1 MSAPFKQ
8 MDEQHPMMDRIRQAI
23 EDHPKMPTLYR
34 DLMNLLKDPDA
45 DYEQLAKII
54 RNDPGVTMN
63 ILRVAN
69 STYFSGEERI
79 DSLRKAFVRLGSRH
93 LFQIIIAQG
102 VATRLAQPFPGY
114 DLDPRELLQ
123 HSVGVA
129 ITAEHFARLLN
140 VPALETLF
148 TAGLLHDMGKVILDP
163 YIKEKHVKVRELLQD
178 TTLAFDEIELAC
190 VGITHAKAGALLME
204 KWLFPDAVL
213 QLVELHHRPEEAKQ
227 FDMETLMVHFADTLL
242 YSQGVG
248 DGLDGFRYPVDNDAA
263 NRLGLRPRDVEQLAS
278 GLLDQLNELESMM

>member
-1 MSAPFKQ
+1 MQS
-8 MDEQHPMMDRIRQAI
+8 DSSHPMYDRVQQAI
-23 EDHPKMPTLYR
+23 ADHPKMPALYR
-34 DLMNLLKDPDA
+34 DLMTLLKDPDA

-102 VATRLAQPFPGY
+102 VATRLAQSFAGY
-114 DLDPRELLQ
+114 DLNPRELLR

-129 ITAEHFARLLN
+129 ITAEHFARLLK
-140 VPALETLF
+140 VSIMETLF
-148 TAGLLHDMGKVILDP
+148 TAGLLHDMGKIVLNPLILEQQAKVHQLLKDP
-163 YIKEKHVKVRELLQD
+163 S
-178 TTLAFDEIELAC
+178 LAFDEIELQA

-204 KWLFPDAVL
+204 KWQFPEAVIE
-213 QLVELHHRPEEAKQ
+213 LVEFHHHPEAAQAFPSEV
-227 FDMETLMVHFADTLL
+227 LMVHFADALM
-242 YSQGVG
+242 YSEGMG
-248 DGLDGFRYPVDNDAA
+248 DGIDGFRYPINNDAA
-263 NRLGLRPRDVEQLAS
+263 ERLGLRPRDIEQLAS
-278 GLLDQLNELESMM
+278 GLLDQLNELEKII